1 MNVSKLFLGLSLVS
15 IGLISCKNN
24 EKEEAPVVETNE
36 ITTPK
41 RAEKKILTEEDK
53 KVIAS
58 VLAKVMSTAELKSFA
73 SAIVTVEATEM
84 LSKEDGPY
92 TIFAPTNAAFDAIPK
107 EKMTPFLRP
116 ENKANFGKLV
126 KNHIVKGSFT
136 SFDLVQNMKGS
147 GKVELETV
155 GGAKLTATR
164 EGTDIIITDAN
175 GKKAKIGTKD
185 ITGGN
190 GIVHALDAVLNI
202 K

>member
-1 MNVSKLFLGLSLVS
+1 MKVYKLFLGLSLLGVV
-15 IGLISCKNN
+15 LISCKNN
-24 EKEEAPVVETNE
+24 EKEESPSVETNE
-36 ITTPK
+36 VTTPQK
-41 RAEKKILTEEDK
+41 AQKKILTEEDR

-58 VLAKVMSTAELKSFA
+58 VLAKVMSTPELKSFA
-73 SAIVTVEATEM
+73 SAIVTVEATEL

-92 TIFAPTNAAFDAIPK
+92 TVLAPTNAAFDAIPK
-107 EKMTPFLRP
+107 EKMNPFLRP

-136 SFDLVQNMKGS
+136 SFDLIQNMKGS

-190 GIVHALDAVLNI
+190 GIVHALDVVLNI